1 MICAAL
7 LLLLA
12 WQARAQTTCDG
23 IVDDGTTRFLALGD
37 WGARVD
43 SSGINDDEQKVDAA
57 TELSVAAALGAY
69 AAATKPCFI
78 LATTVSGARREQ
90 RAETGEERRLEAR
103 ICSTLLRRGHYVV
116 PPGAPPGCPLPLSPP
131 QSPPSLRHCVIASLH
146 PSTEAPQ
153 NPPSTGA
160 PYRGAP
166 VRKTAQKRFSSSA
179 LFTSQ

>member
-23 IVDDGTTRFLALGD
+23 IVDDGTTRFFALGD

-78 LATTVSGARREQ
+78 LALGDNFYEDGVDSASDALWDTTWRRVWVEPFQSTMGGLPWFPVLGNHDYHRGRGEPRRRWSGPPRRM
-90 RAETGEERRLEAR
+90 T
-103 ICSTLLRRGHYVV
+103 
-116 PPGAPPGCPLPLSPP
+116 
-131 QSPPSLRHCVIASLH
+131 AS
-146 PSTEAPQ
+146 
-153 NPPSTGA
+153 G
-160 PYRGAP
+160 R
-166 VRKTAQKRFSSSA
+166 
-179 LFTSQ
+179 